1 MKRKIKREIF
11 EGLIKHAQNDLP
23 LEACGYLGEK
33 NGIITEMILLRN
45 VDMSGIHFT
54 FEPAEQFDA
63 IRVLRDK
70 GLKVAAVYHSHP
82 LTPARPSEEDI
93 RLAYDPNVSYVIISL
108 KDENP
113 EIRSFKIKK
122 NRVTVEE
129 LVIID

>member
-11 EGLIKHAQNDLP
+11 DGLIKHAQNDLP

-33 NGIITEMILLRN
+33 DGIITEQIPLRN
-45 VDMSGIHFT
+45 VDMSGTHFT

-70 GLKVAAVYHSHP
+70 GLSVAAVYHSHP
-82 LTPARPSEEDI
+82 LTPSRPSQEDI
-93 RLAYDPNVSYVIISL
+93 RLAHDPHISYVIISL
-108 KDENP
+108 KDESP
-113 EIRSFKIKK
+113 VVRSFGIKK
-122 NRVTVEE
+122 KRVTVEE